1 VKPTNFAAIVSVA
14 LFSPHLAFAGFT
26 LCNRTSQD
34 KLIVATART
43 WYAQDQT
50 TGERVIDAE
59 SLGWKTIAKGSC
71 VVINPFPIRFDDF
84 YFFAYSAANP
94 SIKWTGKYNFCVD
107 PKSTFEYDG
116 RQQTQAPCPAGVSV
130 GMIFV
135 DTHGV
140 DDYRFPILDQY

>member
-1 VKPTNFAAIVSVA
+1 MKPTYFAAIVSVA

-84 YFFAYSAANP
+84 YFFAYSAAKP
-94 SIKWTGKYNFCVD
+94 SIKWTGKYNFCSI
-107 PKSTFEYDG
+107 PTTHLNTTAASG
-116 RQQTQAPCPAGVSV
+116 PRRPARQGCPSA
-130 GMIFV
+130 
-135 DTHGV
+135 
-140 DDYRFPILDQY
+140 

>member
-1 VKPTNFAAIVSVA
+1 VKSARFAAILFVA
-14 LFSPHLAFAGFT
+14 LSSSHLAFAGFT

-59 SLGWKTIAKGSC
+59 SRGWATIPKGSC
-71 VVINPFPIRFDDF
+71 VVISPFPIRFDDF

-107 PKSTFEYDG
+107 PKSTFDYG
-116 RQQTQAPCPAGVSV
+116 GTKRVQAPCPAEVTA

-135 DTHGV
+135 DTYGD
-140 DDYRFPILDQY
+140 DDYQYPIFDQH